1 MTVSLQWGLKMNKIT
16 LLGLISVFLF
26 ISCGKSIF
34 ESPDYNAMTE
44 GKVPAPE
51 SQPNPNDNNAQ
62 TPPTVVVPEEA
73 PVVIAPELNICSK
86 LDFTD
91 VQWPASLTAND
102 KNYLALALNITGSFE
117 GMKNWTNLSNNFDG
131 MGISLGIMQ
140 QNLGM
145 GSLQPIISEAMTL
158 VSQGQIEMD
167 SEKFRLLSAMLRQWK
182 LDLAQS
188 SNQNNLTDE
197 LFKDDYQFISEL
209 DSQDGLSTLAIDFSL
224 NKGSSLINK
233 KSVSWALEELYID
246 GGKTFRTDWVKS
258 FNTLTSDKSY
268 VGLQLKYSIQMYNK
282 ALLYFKSF
290 GLKEIRSFLTM
301 YDFVVQ
307 NGGFKKKVQTDFNT
321 FIKANPNK
329 SETEKL
335 LKILELRIKDV
346 LPQWQSDVISRK
358 KTIIN
363 TTGVV
368 HGAKRNLATEY
379 CFAPNSKIV
388 LKP

>member
-1 MTVSLQWGLKMNKIT
+1 MNKIT
-16 LLGLISVFLF
+16 LLGLLSVFLF
-26 ISCGKSIF
+26 ISCGKSVF
-34 ESPDYNAMTE
+34 ESPDYNGMTE
-44 GKVPAPE
+44 GKIPAPE
-51 SQPNPNDNNAQ
+51 SQHNPNDNNAQ
-62 TPPTVVVPEEA
+62 SPPVVTPDER

-86 LDFTD
+86 LDFAA
-91 VQWPASLTAND
+91 VQWPASLTVND

-145 GSLQPIISEAMTL
+145 GSLQPILSEAMAL
-158 VSQGQIEMD
+158 VTQGQIEMD
-167 SEKFRLLSAMLRQWK
+167 NEKFRLLSAMLRQWK
-182 LDLAQS
+182 LDMSQS

-197 LFKDDYQFISEL
+197 LFKDDYLFISEL
-209 DSQDGLSTLAIDFSL
+209 DNQDELGTLAIDFSL
-224 NKGSSLINK
+224 NKGSTLINK
-233 KSVSWALEELYID
+233 KSVSWALGELYID
-246 GGKTFRTDWVKS
+246 GGKTFRNDWVKS
-258 FNTLTSDKSY
+258 FNTLTSDKAY
-268 VGLQLKYSIQMYNK
+268 VGLQLKYSMQLYSK

-307 NGGFKKKVQTDFNT
+307 NGGFKKKVQTDFNA

-363 TTGVV
+363 STGVV
-368 HGAKRNLATEY
+368 HGAKRNLGNEY
-379 CFAPNSKIV
+379 CYDPNGKIV